1 MAIRI
6 KSNWSK
12 TVKRQKTSDDI
23 ASALS
28 YIGWKLSLD
37 KARNLH
43 GEDFDYSSDHQR
55 IAVIVEFMSFQV
67 HIADRLLFIDKKND
81 DYRMSVMNTLG
92 KQSARIMQENC
103 EDLFGIGD
111 YKKGYINTLNIRSGE
126 YSDYEFTKDGSNYSI
141 YRHLAK
147 KIQDAMGSSQ
157 TNKWVMDQIVD
168 IDAVEI
174 CKKFIEVYDSL
185 NPVSYTH
192 LTLPTKA

>member
-185 NPVSYTH
+185 NR
-192 LTLPTKA
+192 

>member
-12 TVKRQKTSDDI
+12 TVKREKTSEDI

-43 GEDFDYSSDHQR
+43 GEDFEYTSDHQR
-55 IAVIVEFMSFQV
+55 ITVIVEFMSFQV
-67 HIADRLLFIDKKND
+67 HLADRLLYIDEAPD
-81 DYRMSVMNTLG
+81 EYRIQVMNYFG

-103 EDLFGIGD
+103 EDLFGVGD
-111 YKKGYINTLNIRSGE
+111 YKKGYINTLNLRSEE
-126 YSDYEFTKDGSNYSI
+126 YSNYEFSKRGSNYSI
-141 YRHLAK
+141 YRHLSK

-157 TNKWVMDQIVD
+157 TNKWVMDQIID

-174 CKKFIEVYDSL
+174 CKKFLEVYQSL
-185 NPVSYTH
+185 
-192 LTLPTKA
+192 TKK

>member
-81 DYRMSVMNTLG
+81 DYRMSVMNTYHPLAHALHDEFLSPILESSVHSQMNLRM
-92 KQSARIMQENC
+92 KHLR
-103 EDLFGIGD
+103 GD
-111 YKKGYINTLNIRSGE
+111 
-126 YSDYEFTKDGSNYSI
+126 
-141 YRHLAK
+141 
-147 KIQDAMGSSQ
+147 
-157 TNKWVMDQIVD
+157 
-168 IDAVEI
+168 
-174 CKKFIEVYDSL
+174 
-185 NPVSYTH
+185 
-192 LTLPTKA
+192 

>member
-12 TVKRQKTSDDI
+12 TVKREKTSEDI

-28 YIGWKLSLD
+28 CIGWKLSLD

-43 GEDFDYSSDHQR
+43 GDDFDYSSDHQR
-55 IAVIVEFMSFQV
+55 ITVIVEFMSFQV
-67 HIADRLLFIDKKND
+67 HLADRLLYQDKKSD
-81 DYRMSVMNTLG
+81 DYRISVMNNLG
-92 KQSARIMQENC
+92 QQSARIMQENC
-103 EDLFGIGD
+103 EDLFGDGN
-111 YKKGYINTLNIRSGE
+111 YREGYINTLNIRSGE
-126 YSDYEFTKDGSNYSI
+126 YSQYEFTKSSGNYSI
-141 YRHLAK
+141 FRHLAK

-174 CKKFIEVYDSL
+174 CKKFIEVYESL
-185 NPVSYTH
+185 N
-192 LTLPTKA
+192 KK

>member
-12 TVKRQKTSDDI
+12 TVKREKTSEDI

-28 YIGWKLSLD
+28 YISWKLSLD

-43 GEDFDYSSDHQR
+43 GEDFDYTSDHQR

-67 HIADRLLFIDKKND
+67 HIVEFLRVPEPLIQ
-81 DYRMSVMNTLG
+81 
-92 KQSARIMQENC
+92 KQSSRIMQENC

-111 YKKGYINTLNIRSGE
+111 YKKGYINTLNLRSEE
-126 YSDYEFTKDGSNYSI
+126 YSNYEFTNGGSNYSI

-147 KIQDAMGSSQ
+147 KIQDAMGTSQ

-174 CKKFIEVYDSL
+174 CKKIIDVYNSL
-185 NPVSYTH
+185 
-192 LTLPTKA
+192 TK

>member
-12 TVKRQKTSDDI
+12 TVKREKTSEDI

-55 IAVIVEFMSFQV
+55 VAVIVEYMSFQV
-67 HIADRLLFIDKKND
+67 HLADRLLFLDKKSD
-81 DYRMSVMNTLG
+81 DYRMTVMNNLG
-92 KQSARIMQENC
+92 KQSSRIMQENC

-111 YKKGYINTLNIRSGE
+111 YKKGYINTLNIRSEE
-126 YSDYEFTKDGSNYSI
+126 YSEYEFTKSGSNYSI

-157 TNKWVMDQIVD
+157 INKWVMDQVVD
-168 IDAVEI
+168 IDAVEMS
-174 CKKFIEVYDSL
+174 KKFIEVYTSL
-185 NPVSYTH
+185 
-192 LTLPTKA
+192 TK

>member
-12 TVKRQKTSDDI
+12 TVKREKTSEDI

-67 HIADRLLFIDKKND
+67 HIADRLLYLDKKND
-81 DYRMSVMNTLG
+81 DYRT
-92 KQSARIMQENC
+92 
-103 EDLFGIGD
+103 
-111 YKKGYINTLNIRSGE
+111 
-126 YSDYEFTKDGSNYSI
+126 
-141 YRHLAK
+141 
-147 KIQDAMGSSQ
+147 
-157 TNKWVMDQIVD
+157 
-168 IDAVEI
+168 
-174 CKKFIEVYDSL
+174 
-185 NPVSYTH
+185 VSYTH

>member
-1 MAIRI
+1 MVAATF

-12 TVKRQKTSDDI
+12 TVKREKTSEDI

-55 IAVIVEFMSFQV
+55 VAVIVEYMSFQV
-67 HIADRLLFIDKKND
+67 HLADRLLFLDKKSD
-81 DYRMSVMNTLG
+81 DYRMTVMNNLG
-92 KQSARIMQENC
+92 KQSSRIMQENC

-111 YKKGYINTLNIRSGE
+111 YKKGYINTLNIRSEE
-126 YSDYEFTKDGSNYSI
+126 YSEYEFTKSGSNYSI

-157 TNKWVMDQIVD
+157 TNKWVMDQVVD
-168 IDAVEI
+168 IDAVEM
-174 CKKFIEVYDSL
+174 CKKFIEVYTSL
-185 NPVSYTH
+185 
-192 LTLPTKA
+192 TK

>member
-12 TVKRQKTSDDI
+12 TVTRDKTNEDI

-28 YIGWKLSLD
+28 YISWKLSLD

-43 GEDFDYSSDHQR
+43 GEDFEYTSDHQR
-55 IAVIVEFMSFQV
+55 ITVIVEFMSFQV
-67 HIADRLLFIDKKND
+67 HLVDRLLFSNKAPD
-81 DYRMSVMNTLG
+81 DYRMAVMNNLG

-103 EDLFGIGD
+103 EDLFGIGE
-111 YKKGYINTLNIRSGE
+111 YKKGYINTLNLRSSE
-126 YSDYEFTKDGSNYSI
+126 YSDYKFSKTGSNYSI

-147 KIQDAMGSSQ
+147 KIQDSMGLSQ

-168 IDAVEI
+168 IDAVEVF
-174 CKKFIEVYDSL
+174 KKITEVYESL
-185 NPVSYTH
+185 TR
-192 LTLPTKA
+192 K

>member
-1 MAIRI
+1 
-6 KSNWSK
+6 
-12 TVKRQKTSDDI
+12 
-23 ASALS
+23 
-28 YIGWKLSLD
+28 
-37 KARNLH
+37 
-43 GEDFDYSSDHQR
+43 
-55 IAVIVEFMSFQV
+55 
-67 HIADRLLFIDKKND
+67 
-81 DYRMSVMNTLG
+81 MNTLG

-126 YSDYEFTKDGSNYSI
+126 YSDYEFSKSGSNYSI

-174 CKKFIEVYDSL
+174 CKKFIEVYESL
-185 NPVSYTH
+185 NR
-192 LTLPTKA
+192 

>member
-12 TVKRQKTSDDI
+12 TVKRQKTSEDI

-28 YIGWKLSLD
+28 YISWKLSLD

-67 HIADRLLFIDKKND
+67 HLVDRLLFLDKRKD
-81 DYRMSVMNTLG
+81 DYRMAVMNILG
-92 KQSARIMQENC
+92 KQSSRIMQENC
-103 EDLFGIGD
+103 EDLFGIGN
-111 YKKGYINTLNIRSGE
+111 YKKGYINTLNLRSEE
-126 YSDYEFTKDGSNYSI
+126 YSTYEFTNGGSNYSI

-147 KIQDAMGSSQ
+147 KIQDAMGTSQ

-174 CKKFIEVYDSL
+174 CKKIIDVYNSL
-185 NPVSYTH
+185 
-192 LTLPTKA
+192 TK

>member
-12 TVKRQKTSDDI
+12 TVKREKTSEDI

-55 IAVIVEFMSFQV
+55 VAVIVEYMSFQV
-67 HIADRLLFIDKKND
+67 HLADRLLFLDKKSD
-81 DYRMSVMNTLG
+81 DYRMTVMNNLG
-92 KQSARIMQENC
+92 KQSSRIMQENC

-111 YKKGYINTLNIRSGE
+111 YKKGYINTLNIRSEE
-126 YSDYEFTKDGSNYSI
+126 YSEYEFTKSGSNYSI

-147 KIQDAMGSSQ
+147 KFKMQWGQA
-157 TNKWVMDQIVD
+157 KQINGLW
-168 IDAVEI
+168 I
-174 CKKFIEVYDSL
+174 KL
-185 NPVSYTH
+185 
-192 LTLPTKA
+192 